1 MTATAS
7 RSPWHRLEPGA
18 GTLTLHLLG
27 DWRLA
32 RLAELEAAVPAL
44 PRTTEAA
51 LVLDGQGLQHLD
63 SAGAMVLIRR
73 LLAAGVAWPDLRLQ
87 GFDARQ
93 TQLLNLVETRLET
106 AERPEAATPT
116 ALARLGRQAHRL
128 AGALYARL
136 ATLGHAS
143 AALAEALLSPRHLRL
158 RELFVQFEMVGL
170 RALPITSLMAF
181 LIGVVFAY
189 LLGLQIE
196 KYGANIFIVDGVG
209 LAICRELAPM
219 LVAVIVAGR
228 SGAAFT
234 AQLGTMKVTEE
245 VDAIVTLGLSPFQ
258 VLVLPR
264 LFALVLTLPLLVFA
278 GDIAGLFGAMLVAE
292 AQLGI
297 GFAAFLARLQEVL
310 ALKQVVIG
318 LVKAPFFAAAI
329 ALIACHNGLN
339 VGRDARSVGLATTAT
354 VVQSIVAVI
363 LLDAFFAILLAEFDL

>member
-1 MTATAS
+1 MAATAS
-7 RSPWHRLEPGA
+7 SSPWHRLEPGA
-18 GTLTLHLLG
+18 DAWTLHLLG
-27 DWRLA
+27 DWRLS
-32 RLAELEAAVPAL
+32 RLAELDAAVPAL
-44 PRTTEAA
+44 PQPTEVP
-51 LVLDGQGLQHLD
+51 LILDGQALQQLD
-63 SAGAMVLIRR
+63 SAGAMLLIRR
-73 LLAAGVAWPDLRLQ
+73 LLAAGVRWPALRLQ
-87 GFDARQ
+87 GFDTQQ
-93 TQLLNLVETRLET
+93 TQLLNLVEARLESVER
-106 AERPEAATPT
+106 AEVLGFSV
-116 ALARLGRQAHRL
+116 LARLGRQAHRF
-128 AGALYARL
+128 ADALLARL
-136 ATLGHAS
+136 DTLGHAS
-143 AALAEALLSPRHLRL
+143 AALAEAVLSPRHLRL

-209 LAICRELAPM
+209 LAITRELAPM

-264 LFALVLTLPLLVFA
+264 LIALVLTLPLLVFA
-278 GDIAGLFGAMLVAE
+278 GDIAGIFGAMLIAE

-297 GFAAFLARLQEVL
+297 SFPAFLARLQEVL
-310 ALKQVVIG
+310 ELKQVLIG
-318 LVKAPFFAAAI
+318 LAKAPFFAAAI
-329 ALIACHNGLN
+329 ALLACHNGLK

>member
-1 MTATAS
+1 MATAS
-7 RSPWHRLEPGA
+7 GSPWHRLEPGA
-18 GTLTLHLLG
+18 DAWTLHLLG

-32 RLAELEAAVPAL
+32 RLSELDAAVPAL
-44 PRTTEAA
+44 HRPAGIP
-51 LVLDGQGLQHLD
+51 LVLDGQGLQQLD

-73 LLAAGVAWPDLRLQ
+73 LLAAGVHWPELRLQ
-87 GFDARQ
+87 GFDAQ
-93 TQLLNLVETRLET
+93 QAQLLNLVEDRLESVDWT
-106 AERPEAATPT
+106 APSGASP
-116 ALARLGRQAHRL
+116 LARLGRQAHRF
-128 AGALYARL
+128 ADALLARL
-136 ATLGHAS
+136 GTLGHAS
-143 AALAEALLSPRHLRL
+143 AALAEAVLNPRHLRL

-170 RALPITSLMAF
+170 RALPVTSLMAF

-209 LAICRELAPM
+209 LAITRELAPM

-264 LFALVLTLPLLVFA
+264 LIALVLTLPLLVFA
-278 GDIAGLFGAMLVAE
+278 GDIAGIFGAMLIAE

-297 GFAAFLARLQEVL
+297 SFHAFLARLQEVL
-310 ALKQVVIG
+310 ELKQVIIG

-329 ALIACHNGLN
+329 ALLACHNGLN
-339 VGRDARSVGLATTAT
+339 VSRDARSVGLATTAT